1 MVPARPHTTTEFSK
15 HAIDPFPPNPAAKP
29 DARKKAETTPEK
41 SKVLDLLDGG
51 KKPSR
56 RERQRKEA
64 EPVVPV
70 PSALDEKKANALDLF
85 TDEKKPKV
93 RKTTRTGKEV
103 LGSISK
109 ILDKDDAA
117 MVPAVPVAAAA
128 PVVEAAP
135 EIPEDEIS
143 DDPKLI
149 IIKPPILIPEL
160 AARLGLKPF
169 MIMKDLIALGVFP
182 APNQPLEPEVAAKVC
197 ELHGFHFEREKRDK
211 EKGFHKVEEVIK
223 EPELPVE
230 EPKDLLKNRP
240 PIITIMGHVDH
251 GKTSILD
258 FLRKTKI
265 TAGEAGGITQHI
277 GAYQVIHNE
286 QEITFLDTPGHA
298 IFSDMRA
305 RGADITDIVVL
316 VVAANDGIMPQT
328 VEAIQHAKKAKKT
341 IIVAINKC
349 DLPSA
354 NVDRVKS
361 QLAENGL
368 QTTDFGG
375 DTEFAAVSAVT
386 GQGMDDLLDLMALQ
400 AEVLELQANPK
411 ANARAAV
418 IEARVVPGRGT
429 TATVIVES
437 GTLKVGTPFICGPYA
452 GKVRSLIN
460 DRGVAVKSA
469 HPGMP
474 VEVIGFEELPNVGDH
489 ITEMKTEREAKSLAG
504 ERQEAQRL
512 TRLKPQHRNRMED
525 LYSMVRDG
533 GGKAQ
538 LKLILKCDVQGSVE
552 AIKKAVLAIV
562 SDKVECSFI
571 TAAAGPITE
580 SDISFADSTDA
591 IVLGFNVKVEAKA
604 VKSAKAAEVEIK
616 LYSVVY
622 ELIDQVREAMLGLL
636 EPLTRE
642 TVIGHAEVRQ
652 IFKLNRGK
660 VAGSFVTDGRI
671 HRKAHARVIR
681 GGTPVFDGRMS
692 TLRRFKDE
700 VEEVRTN
707 FECGIRLGE
716 FNEYEEGDIIECY
729 KLEKYAQTL

>member
-1 MVPARPHTTTEFSK
+1 MPEKS
-15 HAIDPFPPNPAAKP
+15 DSS
-29 DARKKAETTPEK
+29 PEK
-41 SKVLDLLDGG
+41 SKVLDLLDTT

-56 RERQRKEA
+56 RERQRREA
-64 EPVVPV
+64 EVVPPP
-70 PSALDEKKANALDLF
+70 PSALDAKKANALDLF
-85 TDEKKPKV
+85 ADDKQSKVKKAN
-93 RKTTRTGKEV
+93 RTGKAV
-103 LGSISK
+103 LGTISK
-109 ILDKDDAA
+109 LLDNEEKSAA
-117 MVPAVPVAAAA
+117 KATPAPAAA
-128 PVVEAAP
+128 PVRPADIPAP
-135 EIPEDEIS
+135 LPAEESGS

-149 IIKPPILIPEL
+149 VIKPPILVPDL

-169 MIMKDLIALGVFP
+169 NIMADLIKIGVFP
-182 APNQPLEPEVAAKVC
+182 APNQPLEPEIAAKIC
-197 ELHGFHFEREKRDK
+197 DIHGFVFEREKRDK
-211 EKGFHKVEEVIK
+211 DKGFHKEVEVIK
-223 EPELPVE
+223 EPEIVKE
-230 EPKDLLKNRP
+230 EPIDLLKNRP

-251 GKTSILD
+251 GKTSLLD
-258 FLRKTKI
+258 FLRKTRI

-277 GAYQVIHNE
+277 GAYQVMHHD

-361 QLAENGL
+361 QLAEHGL

-375 DTEFAAVSAVT
+375 DTEFAEVSALT
-386 GQGMDDLLDLMALQ
+386 GKGMDDLLDLMALQ
-400 AEVLELQANPK
+400 AEVLELKANPK
-411 ANARAAV
+411 ATARAAV

-489 ITEMKTEREAKSLAG
+489 LTEMKSEREAKALAT

-512 TRLKPQHRNRMED
+512 VRLKPQHRNRMED

-552 AIKKAVLAIV
+552 AIRKAVLEIK
-562 SDKVECSFI
+562 SDKVEASFI

-580 SDISFADSTDA
+580 SDISYATSTDA
-591 IVLGFNVKVEAKA
+591 IILGFNVKVEAKA
-604 VKSAKAAEVEIK
+604 VKSAKSAGVEVK

-652 IFKLNRGK
+652 IFKLNRGR

>member
-1 MVPARPHTTTEFSK
+1 MPKNS
-15 HAIDPFPPNPAAKP
+15 DSS
-29 DARKKAETTPEK
+29 PEK
-41 SKVLDLLDGG
+41 DKVLDLLDTS

-64 EPVVPV
+64 EVAPPA
-70 PSALDEKKANALDLF
+70 PSKLEKAKSEALDLF
-85 TDEKKPKV
+85 SEEKKPKV
-93 RKTTRTGKEV
+93 RKTGTPPKAV

-109 ILDKDDAA
+109 LLEKEDPA
-117 MVPAVPVAAAA
+117 MLKASAPAA
-128 PVVEAAP
+128 PVPAALLAP
-135 EIPEDEIS
+135 AEMSDDES
-143 DDPKLI
+143 SSDPKLI
-149 IIKPPILIPEL
+149 VIKPPILIPEL

-169 MIMKDLIALGVFP
+169 NITADLIKIGVFP
-182 APNQPLEPEVAAKVC
+182 APNQPLEPDIAAKIC
-197 ELHGFHFEREKRDK
+197 EIHGFTFEREKRDK

-223 EPELPVE
+223 EPEIPAE
-230 EPKDLLKNRP
+230 EPEDQLKTRP
-240 PIITIMGHVDH
+240 PIVTIMGHVDH

-258 FLRKTKI
+258 YFRKSKVV
-265 TAGEAGGITQHI
+265 AGEAGGITQHI
-277 GAYQVIHNE
+277 GAYQVIHND

-305 RGADITDIVVL
+305 RGADITDIVII

-328 VEAIQHAKKAKKT
+328 LEAINHAKKAEKT

-354 NVDRVKS
+354 NVDRVKT
-361 QLAENGL
+361 QLAEQGL

-375 DTEFAAVSAVT
+375 DTEFAAVSALN
-386 GQGMDDLLDLMALQ
+386 GQGMEELLELIALQ
-400 AEVLELQANPK
+400 AEVLELKANPK
-411 ANARAAV
+411 ATTRAAV

-437 GTLKVGTPFICGPYA
+437 GTLKTGMPFICGPYA

-460 DRGVAVKSA
+460 DRGQAVKSA

-489 ITEMKTEREAKSLAG
+489 LTEMKTEREAKTLAA
-504 ERQEAQRL
+504 ERQEALRL
-512 TRLKPQHRNRMED
+512 ERLKPQHRNRLED

-533 GGKAQ
+533 GGKNQ

-552 AIKKAVLAIV
+552 AIRKAVLAIE
-562 SDKVECSFI
+562 SEKVECSFI

-580 SDISFADSTDA
+580 SDVAYAASTDA
-591 IVLGFNVKVEAKA
+591 IILGFNVKVEAKA
-604 VKSAKAAEVEIK
+604 VKSAKAADVEIK

-642 TVIGHAEVRQ
+642 SVIGHAEVRQ
-652 IFKLNRGK
+652 VFKLSRGRA
-660 VAGSFVTDGRI
+660 AGSFVTDGRI

-681 GGTPVFDGRMS
+681 GGVPVFDGRMS
-692 TLRRFKDE
+692 TLRRFQDE
-700 VEEVRTN
+700 VEEVRQN

-716 FNEYEEGDIIECY
+716 FNEYQEGDIIECY
-729 KLEKYAQTL
+729 KLEKVPQTL

>member
-1 MVPARPHTTTEFSK
+1 MPENSESSP
-15 HAIDPFPPNPAAKP
+15 
-29 DARKKAETTPEK
+29 KKT
-41 SKVLDLLDGG
+41 KVLDLLEAP

-64 EPVVPV
+64 EVVPPA
-70 PSALDEKKANALDLF
+70 PSVLDAQKANALDLF
-85 TDEKKPKV
+85 AEEKKPKV
-93 RKTTRTGKEV
+93 RKSTRTGKAV
-103 LGSISK
+103 LGTISK
-109 ILDKDDAA
+109 ILDAEE
-117 MVPAVPVAAAA
+117 PAVITEEKVIASPAPVAVE
-128 PVVEAAP
+128 VVANNATE
-135 EIPEDEIS
+135 EVS

-149 IIKPPILIPEL
+149 VIKPPILIPAL

-169 MIMKDLIALGVFP
+169 NIMADLIKIGVFP
-182 APNQPLEPEVAAKVC
+182 APNQPLEPEIAAKIC
-197 ELHGFHFEREKRDK
+197 EIHGFVFEREKRDK
-211 EKGFHKVEEVIK
+211 DKGVHKEVVVIK
-223 EPELPVE
+223 EPEIVVAEPV
-230 EPKDLLKNRP
+230 DLLKYRP
-240 PIITIMGHVDH
+240 PIVTIMGHVDH

-258 FLRKTKI
+258 FFRKSKVVS
-265 TAGEAGGITQHI
+265 GEAGGITQHI
-277 GAYQVIHNE
+277 GAYQVIHND

-305 RGADITDIVVL
+305 RGADITDIVII

-328 VEAIQHAKKAKKT
+328 LEAIKHAKKAKKT

-375 DTEFAAVSAVT
+375 DTEFAEVSALN
-386 GQGMDDLLDLMALQ
+386 GKGMETLLELVALQ
-400 AEVLELQANPK
+400 AEVLELKANPK
-411 ANARAAV
+411 ATARAAV

-437 GTLKVGTPFICGPYA
+437 GTLKIGTPFICGPYA

-460 DRGVAVKSA
+460 DRGVAIKSA

-489 ITEMKTEREAKSLAG
+489 LTEMKTEREAKTLAT

-512 TRLKPQHRNRMED
+512 VRLKPQHRNRMED

-552 AIKKAVLAIV
+552 AIKKAVLAIE
-562 SDKVECSFI
+562 SDKVESSFI

-580 SDISFADSTDA
+580 SDVSYATSTDA
-591 IVLGFNVKVEAKA
+591 IILGFNVKVEAKA
-604 VKSAKAAEVEIK
+604 VKSAKAAGAEVK

-652 IFKLNRGK
+652 IFKLNRGR

-681 GGTPVFDGRMS
+681 GGIPVFDGRMS

-716 FNEYEEGDIIECY
+716 FNEYQEGDIIECY

>member
-1 MVPARPHTTTEFSK
+1 MPENSDSSP
-15 HAIDPFPPNPAAKP
+15 
-29 DARKKAETTPEK
+29 KKT
-41 SKVLDLLDGG
+41 KVLDLLDTT

-56 RERQRKEA
+56 RERQRKDA
-64 EPVVPV
+64 EVVPPA
-70 PSALDEKKANALDLF
+70 PSVLDEKKANALDLF
-85 TDEKKPKV
+85 ADEKKPKV
-93 RKTTRTGKEV
+93 RKTTRTGKAV
-103 LGSISK
+103 LGTISK
-109 ILDKDDAA
+109 ILDKEDADLIK
-117 MVPAVPVAAAA
+117 
-128 PVVEAAP
+128 EAAP
-135 EIPEDEIS
+135 APAPAPVPAAKPEAVVVEPAVEEIP

-149 IIKPPILIPEL
+149 IIKPPILIPDL

-169 MIMKDLIALGVFP
+169 NIMADLIKIGVFP
-182 APNQPLEPEVAAKVC
+182 APNQPLEPEIAAKIC
-197 ELHGFHFEREKRDK
+197 EIHGFVFEREKRDK
-211 EKGFHKVEEVIK
+211 DKGFHKEVEVIK
-223 EPELPVE
+223 EPEAPVK
-230 EPKDLLKNRP
+230 EPVDLLKYRP

-251 GKTSILD
+251 GKTSLLD
-258 FLRKTKI
+258 YLRKTKI

-277 GAYQVIHNE
+277 GAYQVMHHD

-328 VEAIQHAKKAKKT
+328 LEAIKHAKKAKKT

-375 DTEFAAVSAVT
+375 DTEFAEVSALT
-386 GQGMDDLLDLMALQ
+386 GKGMDDLLDLMALQ
-400 AEVLELQANPK
+400 AEVLELKANPK
-411 ANARAAV
+411 STARAAV

-429 TATVIVES
+429 TATVIIES
-437 GTLKVGTPFICGPYA
+437 GTLKVGTPFICGPFA

-489 ITEMKTEREAKSLAG
+489 LTEMKTEREAKALAG

-512 TRLKPQHRNRMED
+512 IRLKPQHRNRMED

-552 AIKKAVLAIV
+552 AIKKAVLAIE
-562 SDKVECSFI
+562 SEKVESSFI
-571 TAAAGPITE
+571 TAAAGPVTE
-580 SDISFADSTDA
+580 SDIAYAASTDA
-591 IVLGFNVKVEAKA
+591 IILGFNVKVEAKA
-604 VKSAKAAEVEIK
+604 VKSAKAASVEVK

-652 IFKLNRGK
+652 IFKLNRGR

-681 GGTPVFDGRMS
+681 DGVPVFDGRMS

-716 FNEYEEGDIIECY
+716 FNEYVEGDIIECY
-729 KLEKYAQTL
+729 KLDKVPQTL

>member
-1 MVPARPHTTTEFSK
+1 MPENSDSSP
-15 HAIDPFPPNPAAKP
+15 
-29 DARKKAETTPEK
+29 KKA
-41 SKVLDLLDGG
+41 KVLDLLDTT

-64 EPVVPV
+64 EVIPPA

-85 TDEKKPKV
+85 ADDKKSKI
-93 RKTTRTGKEV
+93 RKTSRTGKAV
-103 LGSISK
+103 LGTISK
-109 ILDKDDAA
+109 ILDKEEEKTPIIEEPQTTLEAEA
-117 MVPAVPVAAAA
+117 LSAS
-128 PVVEAAP
+128 PVVEP
-135 EIPEDEIS
+135 EPEKVI

-149 IIKPPILIPEL
+149 VIKPPILIPDL

-169 MIMKDLIALGVFP
+169 NIMADLIKIGVFP
-182 APNQPLEPEVAAKVC
+182 APNQPLEPDIAAKIC
-197 ELHGFHFEREKRDK
+197 EIHGFTFEREKRDK
-211 EKGFHKVEEVIK
+211 DKGIHKIEEVITEPEAPAK
-223 EPELPVE
+223 EPE
-230 EPKDLLKNRP
+230 DLLKFRP

-265 TAGEAGGITQHI
+265 TSGEAGGITQHI
-277 GAYQVIHNE
+277 GAYQVIHHD

-328 VEAIQHAKKAKKT
+328 LEAIKHAKKAKKT

-361 QLAENGL
+361 QLAEHGL

-375 DTEFAAVSAVT
+375 DTEFAEVSALT

-400 AEVLELQANPK
+400 AEVLELKANPK
-411 ANARAAV
+411 ATARAAV

-460 DRGVAVKSA
+460 DRGVSVKSA

-489 ITEMKTEREAKSLAG
+489 LTEMKTEREAKALSS

-512 TRLKPQHRNRMED
+512 ARLKPQHRNRMQD

-552 AIKKAVLAIV
+552 AIKKAVLAIQ
-562 SDKVECSFI
+562 SEKVECTFI

-580 SDISFADSTDA
+580 SDISYAASTDA
-591 IVLGFNVKVEAKA
+591 IILGFNVKVEAKA
-604 VKSAKAAEVEIK
+604 VKSAKAAGVEIK
-616 LYSVVY
+616 LYSIVY
-622 ELIDQVREAMLGLL
+622 ELIDQVRDAMLGLL

-652 IFKLNRGK
+652 VFKLSRGRA
-660 VAGSFVTDGRI
+660 AGSFVTDGRI
-671 HRKAHARVIR
+671 HRKAHARVVR
-681 GGTPVFDGRMS
+681 GGIPVFDGRMS
-692 TLRRFKDE
+692 TLRRFHEE

-716 FNEYEEGDIIECY
+716 FNEYQEGDIIECY
-729 KLEKYAQTL
+729 KLEKYAQSL

>member
-1 MVPARPHTTTEFSK
+1 MPENSDSTP
-15 HAIDPFPPNPAAKP
+15 
-29 DARKKAETTPEK
+29 KKT
-41 SKVLDLLDGG
+41 KVLDLLDAT

-64 EPVVPV
+64 EVVPLP
-70 PSALDEKKANALDLF
+70 PSALEKKKANALDLF
-85 TDEKKPKV
+85 AEDKKPKV
-93 RKTTRTGKEV
+93 RKNNRSEKSV
-103 LGSISK
+103 LGTISK
-109 ILDKDDAA
+109 LLDKETESEVVIP
-117 MVPAVPVAAAA
+117 VPAPV
-128 PVVEAAP
+128 
-135 EIPEDEIS
+135 EIPEPKNNVAAEPKEELA

-149 IIKPPILIPEL
+149 IIKPPILVPDL

-169 MIMKDLIALGVFP
+169 NIMADLIKIGVFP
-182 APNQPLEPEVAAKVC
+182 APNQPLEPETAAKVC
-197 ELHGFHFEREKRDK
+197 EIHGFIFEREKRDK
-211 EKGFHKVEEVIK
+211 DKGFHKEIEVIK
-223 EPELPVE
+223 EPEAPVK
-230 EPKDLLKNRP
+230 EPEDLLKNRP

-251 GKTSILD
+251 GKTSLLD
-258 FLRKTKI
+258 YLRKTKI

-277 GAYQVIHNE
+277 GAYQVMHND

-328 VEAIQHAKKAKKT
+328 IEAIKHSKKARKT

-361 QLAENGL
+361 QLAEHGL

-375 DTEFAAVSAVT
+375 DTEFAEVSALT
-386 GQGMDDLLDLMALQ
+386 GKGMNDLLDLMALQ
-400 AEVLELQANPK
+400 AEVLELKANPK
-411 ANARAAV
+411 SPARAAV

-437 GTLKVGTPFICGPYA
+437 GTLKIGTPFICGPYA
-452 GKVRSLIN
+452 GKIRSLIN
-460 DRGVAVKSA
+460 DRGVTVKTA

-489 ITEMKTEREAKSLAG
+489 LTEMKTEREAKALAG

-512 TRLKPQHRNRMED
+512 VRLKPQHRNRMED

-533 GGKAQ
+533 AGKAQ

-562 SDKVECSFI
+562 SNKVESSFI
-571 TAAAGPITE
+571 TAAAGPVTE
-580 SDISFADSTDA
+580 SDIAYAASTDA

-604 VKSAKAAEVEIK
+604 VKSAKAAGVEVK

-652 IFKLNRGK
+652 IFKLNRSR
-660 VAGSFVTDGRI
+660 VAGSFVMDGRI

-681 GGTPVFDGRMS
+681 GGIPVFDGKMS

-729 KLEKYAQTL
+729 KLDKVPQTL

>member
-1 MVPARPHTTTEFSK
+1 MPENSDSSP
-15 HAIDPFPPNPAAKP
+15 
-29 DARKKAETTPEK
+29 KKT
-41 SKVLDLLDGG
+41 KVLDLLDAP

-64 EPVVPV
+64 EVVPPA
-70 PSALDEKKANALDLF
+70 PSVLDAKKANALDLF
-85 TDEKKPKV
+85 AEEKKPKV
-93 RKTTRTGKEV
+93 RKTARSEKSV
-103 LGSISK
+103 LGTISK
-109 ILDKDDAA
+109 ILDKEDA
-117 MVPAVPVAAAA
+117 VTPAAEPAAVKPAEPIIVAVAE
-128 PVVEAAP
+128 PVEAVH
-135 EIPEDEIS
+135 
-143 DDPKLI
+143 DPKLI
-149 IIKPPILIPEL
+149 IIKPPILIPDL

-169 MIMKDLIALGVFP
+169 NIMADLIKIGVFP
-182 APNQPLEPEVAAKVC
+182 APNQPLEPDIAAKVC
-197 ELHGFHFEREKRDK
+197 EIHGFVFEREKRDK
-211 EKGFHKVEEVIK
+211 DKGFHKVEEVIK
-223 EPELPVE
+223 EPELVVE
-230 EPKDLLKNRP
+230 EPIDLMLDRP

-258 FLRKTKI
+258 YLRKTKI
-265 TAGEAGGITQHI
+265 TAAEAGGITQHI

-286 QEITFLDTPGHA
+286 REITFLDTPGHA

-328 VEAIQHAKKAKKT
+328 IEAIKHAKKAKKT

-349 DLPSA
+349 DLPAA

-361 QLAENGL
+361 QLAEHGL

-375 DTEFAAVSAVT
+375 DTEFAEVSAVT
-386 GQGMDDLLDLMALQ
+386 GMGMDDLLDLMALQ
-400 AEVLELQANPK
+400 SEVLELKANPK
-411 ANARAAV
+411 STARAAV

-437 GTLKVGTPFICGPYA
+437 GTLKVGTPFICGPFA

-489 ITEMKTEREAKSLAG
+489 LTEMKSEREAKSLAA

-512 TRLKPQHRNRMED
+512 IRLKPQHRNRMQD

-552 AIKKAVLAIV
+552 AIKKAVLAIE
-562 SDKVECSFI
+562 SDKVESTFI
-571 TAAAGPITE
+571 TAAAGPIT
-580 SDISFADSTDA
+580 
-591 IVLGFNVKVEAKA
+591 VKVEAKA
-604 VKSAKAAEVEIK
+604 VKSAKAANVEVK

-652 IFKLNRGK
+652 IFKLNRGR

-681 GGTPVFDGRMS
+681 GGIPVFDGRMS

-716 FNEYEEGDIIECY
+716 FNEYQEGDIIECY

>member
-1 MVPARPHTTTEFSK
+1 M
-15 HAIDPFPPNPAAKP
+15 
-29 DARKKAETTPEK
+29 PEK
-41 SKVLDLLDGG
+41 NDKAPLKEKVLDLLEPAV
-51 KKPSR
+51 KSSR

-64 EPVVPV
+64 EVIPVG
-70 PSALDEKKANALDLF
+70 PSALEKKKAAALDLF
-85 TDEKKPKV
+85 AEEKKPKV
-93 RKTTRTGKEV
+93 RKTSRTGKAV
-103 LGSISK
+103 LGTISK
-109 ILDKDDAA
+109 LLDQEN
-117 MVPAVPVAAAA
+117 PAIIEATLPAPTPEAEAPVAVAEV
-128 PVVEAAP
+128 VVENEA
-135 EIPEDEIS
+135 IP

-149 IIKPPILIPEL
+149 VIKPPILVPDL

-169 MIMKDLIALGVFP
+169 NIMADLIKIGVFP
-182 APNQPLEPEVAAKVC
+182 APNQPLEPDIAAKIC
-197 ELHGFHFEREKRDK
+197 EIHGFVFEREKRDK
-211 EKGFHKVEEVIK
+211 DKGVHKEVEVIK
-223 EPELPVE
+223 EPEAPVQ
-230 EPKDLLKNRP
+230 EPEDLLKNRP

-251 GKTSILD
+251 GKTSLLD

-305 RGADITDIVVL
+305 RGADITDIIVL

-328 VEAIQHAKKAKKT
+328 LEAIKHAKKANKT

-375 DTEFAAVSAVT
+375 DTEFAEVSAIT
-386 GQGMDDLLDLMALQ
+386 GMGMDDLLDLMALQ
-400 AEVLELQANPK
+400 AEVLELKANPK
-411 ANARAAV
+411 AIARAAV

-460 DRGVAVKSA
+460 DRGVAIKSA

-489 ITEMKTEREAKSLAG
+489 ITEMKTEREAKSLAT

-552 AIKKAVLAIV
+552 AIKKAVLAIQ
-562 SDKVECSFI
+562 SEKVDCSFI

-580 SDISFADSTDA
+580 SDISYASSTEA
-591 IVLGFNVKVEAKA
+591 IILGFNVKVEAKA
-604 VKSAKAAEVEIK
+604 VKSAKAAGVEIK

-642 TVIGHAEVRQ
+642 SVIGHAEVRQ
-652 IFKLNRGK
+652 VFKLSRGRA
-660 VAGSFVTDGRI
+660 AGSFVTDGRI
-671 HRKAHARVIR
+671 HRKAHARVVR
-681 GGTPVFDGRMS
+681 GGIPVFDGRMS
-692 TLRRFKDE
+692 TLRRFHEE

-716 FNEYEEGDIIECY
+716 FNEYQEGDIIECY

>member
-1 MVPARPHTTTEFSK
+1 MPENS
-15 HAIDPFPPNPAAKP
+15 DSSPN
-29 DARKKAETTPEK
+29 KA
-41 SKVLDLLDGG
+41 KVLDLLDEA

-64 EPVVPV
+64 EVVPLA
-70 PSALDEKKANALDLF
+70 PSVLDEKKANALDLF
-85 TDEKKPKV
+85 ADEKKPKV
-93 RKTTRTGKEV
+93 RKTTRTGKSV
-103 LGSISK
+103 IGTISK
-109 ILDKDDAA
+109 ILDNDDLALANQAA
-117 MVPAVPVAAAA
+117 ATAAAAA
-128 PVVEAAP
+128 PAVEAPAVPEVAAP
-135 EIPEDEIS
+135 EVAEIEAP
-143 DDPKLI
+143 DDPRLI
-149 IIKPPILIPEL
+149 VIKPPILIPDL

-169 MIMKDLIALGVFP
+169 NIMADLIKIGVFP
-182 APNQPLEPEVAAKVC
+182 APNQPLESEIAARIC
-197 ELHGFHFEREKRDK
+197 EIHGFIFEREKRDK
-211 EKGFHKVEEVIK
+211 DKGFHKVDEVIK
-223 EPELPVE
+223 EPEAPVQ
-230 EPKDLLKNRP
+230 EPEDLLKTRP

-251 GKTSILD
+251 GKTSLLD
-258 FLRKTKI
+258 YLRKTKI
-265 TAGEAGGITQHI
+265 TSGEAGGITQHI
-277 GAYQVIHNE
+277 GAYQVLHHG

-328 VEAIQHAKKAKKT
+328 LEAIKHAKKARKT

-375 DTEFAAVSAVT
+375 DTEFAEVSALT
-386 GQGMDDLLDLMALQ
+386 GMGMDDLLDLMVLQ
-400 AEVLELQANPK
+400 AEVLELKANPK
-411 ANARAAV
+411 AKARAAV

-437 GTLKVGTPFICGPYA
+437 GTLKVGTPFICGPFA

-460 DRGVAVKSA
+460 DRGVAVKTA

-489 ITEMKTEREAKSLAG
+489 LTEMKTEREAKALAT
-504 ERQEAQRL
+504 ERQESQRL
-512 TRLKPQHRNRMED
+512 TRLKPQHRNRMQD

-552 AIKKAVLAIV
+552 AIKKAVLAIE
-562 SDKVECSFI
+562 SEKVECTFI

-580 SDISFADSTDA
+580 SDISYAASTDA
-591 IVLGFNVKVEAKA
+591 IILGFNVKVEAKA
-604 VKSAKAAEVEIK
+604 VKSAKAADVEIK
-616 LYSVVY
+616 LYSIVY
-622 ELIDQVREAMLGLL
+622 ELIDQVRDAMLGLL

-652 IFKLNRGK
+652 IFKLNRGR

-681 GGTPVFDGRMS
+681 GGVPVFDGRMS

>member
-1 MVPARPHTTTEFSK
+1 M
-15 HAIDPFPPNPAAKP
+15 
-29 DARKKAETTPEK
+29 PEK
-41 SKVLDLLDGG
+41 SDSSPKKEKVLDLLDTT

-64 EPVVPV
+64 EVIPIA
-70 PSALDEKKANALDLF
+70 PSKLDKAKSEALDLF
-85 TDEKKPKV
+85 SEEKKPKV
-93 RKTTRTGKEV
+93 RKAKVTPNAV

-109 ILDKDDAA
+109 ILDQEDPHLVPTPEPIRPAPAA
-117 MVPAVPVAAAA
+117 PIAIPAAA
-128 PVVEAAP
+128 
-135 EIPEDEIS
+135 IPDEEPP

-149 IIKPPILIPEL
+149 VIKPPILVPEL
-160 AARLGLKPF
+160 ASRLGLKPF
-169 MIMKDLIALGVFP
+169 NVMADLIKLGVFP
-182 APNQPLEPEVAAKVC
+182 APNQPLEPDIAAKVC
-197 ELHGFHFEREKRDK
+197 EIHGFTFEREKRDK
-211 EKGFHKVEEVIK
+211 DKGFHKVEAVIK
-223 EPELPVE
+223 EPEAPVK
-230 EPKDLLKNRP
+230 EPENLLTTRP
-240 PIITIMGHVDH
+240 PIVTIMGHVDH

-258 FLRKTKI
+258 FFRKSKV

-277 GAYQVIHNE
+277 GAYQVMHSE

-305 RGADITDIVVL
+305 RGADITDIVVI

-328 VEAIQHAKKAKKT
+328 IEAIKHAKKAKKT
-341 IIVAINKC
+341 VIVAINKC

-361 QLAENGL
+361 QLAEHGL

-375 DTEFAAVSAVT
+375 DTEFAEVSAVT
-386 GQGMDDLLDLMALQ
+386 GQGMETLLELIALQ
-400 AEVLELQANPK
+400 AEVLELKANPK
-411 ANARAAV
+411 ATTRAAV

-437 GTLKVGTPFICGPYA
+437 GTLKVGTPFICGPFA

-460 DRGVAVKSA
+460 DRGVAIKSA

-489 ITEMKTEREAKSLAG
+489 LTQMKTEREAKTLAS
-504 ERQEAQRL
+504 ERQEKQRL
-512 TRLKPQHRNRMED
+512 ARLKPQHRNRMED

-533 GGKAQ
+533 AGKAQ

-552 AIKKAVLAIV
+552 AIKKAVLAIE
-562 SDKVECSFI
+562 SEKVDCSFI

-580 SDISFADSTDA
+580 SDIAYAASTDA
-591 IVLGFNVKVEAKA
+591 IILGFNVKVEAKA
-604 VKSAKAAEVEIK
+604 VKSAKAASVEIK

-642 TVIGHAEVRQ
+642 SVIGHAEVRQ
-652 IFKLNRGK
+652 IFKLNRGR
-660 VAGSFVTDGRI
+660 VAGSFVTDGRV

-681 GGTPVFDGRMS
+681 GGVPVFDGRMS

-716 FNEYEEGDIIECY
+716 FNEYQEGDIIECY
-729 KLEKYAQTL
+729 KLEKVPQTL

>member
-1 MVPARPHTTTEFSK
+1 M
-15 HAIDPFPPNPAAKP
+15 
-29 DARKKAETTPEK
+29 PENSDSSPKK
-41 SKVLDLLDGG
+41 SKVLDLLDTT

-64 EPVVPV
+64 EVVPPA

-85 TDEKKPKV
+85 ADDKKPKV
-93 RKTTRTGKEV
+93 RKTTRTGKSV
-103 LGSISK
+103 IGTISK
-109 ILDKDDAA
+109 ILDQEDESAVKSAELAA
-117 MVPAVPVAAAA
+117 SLIA
-128 PVVEAAP
+128 PVVATPEVVVEPVAEE
-135 EIPEDEIS
+135 EIPED
-143 DDPKLI
+143 PKLI
-149 IIKPPILIPEL
+149 VIKPPIRSPDL
-160 AARLGLKPF
+160 ASRLGLKPF
-169 MIMKDLIALGVFP
+169 NIMADLIKIGVFP
-182 APNQPLEPEVAAKVC
+182 APNQPLEPEIAAKIC
-197 ELHGFHFEREKRDK
+197 EIHGFVFEREKRDK
-211 EKGFHKVEEVIK
+211 DKGFHKVEEVIK
-223 EPELPVE
+223 EPEVVVEQPV
-230 EPKDLLKNRP
+230 DLLKYRP

-258 FLRKTKI
+258 FFRKTKI

-277 GAYQVIHNE
+277 GAYQVIHNDL
-286 QEITFLDTPGHA
+286 EITFLDTPGHA

-305 RGADITDIVVL
+305 RGADITDIIVL

-328 VEAIQHAKKAKKT
+328 IEAIKHAKKAKKT

-361 QLAENGL
+361 QLAEQGL

-375 DTEFAAVSAVT
+375 DTEFAEVSAVT
-386 GQGMDDLLDLMALQ
+386 GKGMNDLLDLMALQ
-400 AEVLELQANPK
+400 AEVLELKANPK
-411 ANARAAV
+411 SNARAAV

-437 GTLKVGTPFICGPYA
+437 GTLKVGTPFICGPFA

-460 DRGVAVKSA
+460 DRGVAVKTA

-489 ITEMKTEREAKSLAG
+489 LTEMKTEREAKALAG
-504 ERQEAQRL
+504 ERQESQRL
-512 TRLKPQHRNRMED
+512 LRLKPQHRNRMED

-533 GGKAQ
+533 AGKAQ

-552 AIKKAVLAIV
+552 AIKKAVLEIK
-562 SDKVECSFI
+562 SDKVEASFI

-580 SDISFADSTDA
+580 SDISYAASTDA
-591 IVLGFNVKVEAKA
+591 IILGFNVKVEAKA
-604 VKSAKAAEVEIK
+604 VKSAKAAAVDIK

-652 IFKLNRGK
+652 IFKLNRGR

-716 FNEYEEGDIIECY
+716 FNEYEEGDVIECY

>member
-1 MVPARPHTTTEFSK
+1 MPEQS
-15 HAIDPFPPNPAAKP
+15 DSS
-29 DARKKAETTPEK
+29 PEK
-41 SKVLDLLDGG
+41 SKVLDLLDTA

-64 EPVVPV
+64 EVVPPP
-70 PSALDEKKANALDLF
+70 PSALDAKKANALDLF
-85 TDEKKPKV
+85 ADDKKSKV
-93 RKTTRTGKEV
+93 RKTARTGKAV
-103 LGSISK
+103 LGTISK
-109 ILDKDDAA
+109 ILDSEET
-117 MVPAVPVAAAA
+117 AVAKALEPVATAPPAA
-128 PVVEAAP
+128 PAPVEAHAA
-135 EIPEDEIS
+135 DESIS

-149 IIKPPILIPEL
+149 VIKPPILIPDL
-160 AARLGLKPF
+160 ASRLGLKPF
-169 MIMKDLIALGVFP
+169 NIMADLIKIGVFP
-182 APNQPLEPEVAAKVC
+182 APNQPLEPEIAAKIC
-197 ELHGFHFEREKRDK
+197 DIHGFVFEREKRDK
-211 EKGFHKVEEVIK
+211 DKGFHKEVEVIK
-223 EPELPVE
+223 EPEIVKE
-230 EPKDLLKNRP
+230 EPVDLLKNRP

-251 GKTSILD
+251 GKTSLLD

-277 GAYQVIHNE
+277 GAYQVMHHD

-328 VEAIQHAKKAKKT
+328 IEAIKHAKKAKKT

-361 QLAENGL
+361 QLAEHGL

-375 DTEFAAVSAVT
+375 DTEFAEVSALT
-386 GQGMDDLLDLMALQ
+386 GKGMDDLLDLMALQ
-400 AEVLELQANPK
+400 AEVLELKANPK
-411 ANARAAV
+411 ATARAAV

-489 ITEMKTEREAKSLAG
+489 LTEMKSEREAKALAT

-512 TRLKPQHRNRMED
+512 LRLKPQHRNRMED

-552 AIKKAVLAIV
+552 AIRKAVLEIQ
-562 SDKVECSFI
+562 SDKVEASFI

-580 SDISFADSTDA
+580 SDISYAASTDA
-591 IVLGFNVKVEAKA
+591 IILGFNVKVEAKA
-604 VKSAKAAEVEIK
+604 VKSAKAAGVEVK

-652 IFKLNRGK
+652 IFKLNRGR

-707 FECGIRLGE
+707 FECGIRLGD

>member
-1 MVPARPHTTTEFSK
+1 MPENS
-15 HAIDPFPPNPAAKP
+15 DSPP
-29 DARKKAETTPEK
+29 KKT
-41 SKVLDLLDGG
+41 KVLDLLETAA
-51 KKPSR
+51 KPSR

-64 EPVVPV
+64 EVIPPA
-70 PSALDEKKANALDLF
+70 PSVLDEQKANALDLF
-85 TDEKKPKV
+85 ADDKKPKV
-93 RKTTRTGKEV
+93 RKTTRTGKAV
-103 LGSISK
+103 IGTISK
-109 ILDKDDAA
+109 ILDQEDESAVKAA
-117 MVPAVPVAAAA
+117 AIAASPAQVVAATPQAIA
-128 PVVEAAP
+128 EAEP
-135 EIPEDEIS
+135 EEEIP

-149 IIKPPILIPEL
+149 VIKPPILIPAL

-169 MIMKDLIALGVFP
+169 NIMADLIKIGVFP
-182 APNQPLEPEVAAKVC
+182 APNQPLEPEIAAKIC
-197 ELHGFHFEREKRDK
+197 EIHGFVFEREKRDK
-211 EKGFHKVEEVIK
+211 DKGVHKEVVVIK
-223 EPELPVE
+223 EPEIVVE
-230 EPKDLLKNRP
+230 EPVDLLKYRP

-251 GKTSILD
+251 GKTSLLD
-258 FLRKTKI
+258 YLRKTKI

-277 GAYQVIHNE
+277 GAYQVIHNDL
-286 QEITFLDTPGHA
+286 EITFLDTPGHA

-328 VEAIQHAKKAKKT
+328 IEAIKHSKKARKT

-361 QLAENGL
+361 QLAEQGL

-375 DTEFAAVSAVT
+375 DTEFAEVSAIT
-386 GQGMDDLLDLMALQ
+386 GKGMDDLLDLMALQ
-400 AEVLELQANPK
+400 AEVLELKANPK
-411 ANARAAV
+411 STARAAV

-474 VEVIGFEELPNVGDH
+474 VEVVGFEELPNVGDH
-489 ITEMKTEREAKSLAG
+489 LTEMKTEREAKALAA

-533 GGKAQ
+533 AGKAQ

-552 AIKKAVLAIV
+552 AIKKAVLAIT
-562 SDKVECSFI
+562 SDKVESSFI

-580 SDISFADSTDA
+580 SDISYAASTDA
-591 IVLGFNVKVEAKA
+591 IILGFNVKVEAKA
-604 VKSAKAAEVEIK
+604 VKSAKAANVDIK

-652 IFKLNRGK
+652 IFKLNRGR

>member
-1 MVPARPHTTTEFSK
+1 MPENSES
-15 HAIDPFPPNPAAKP
+15 PP
-29 DARKKAETTPEK
+29 KKT
-41 SKVLDLLDGG
+41 KVLDLLDTTA
-51 KKPSR
+51 KPSR

-64 EPVVPV
+64 EVIPPA
-70 PSALDEKKANALDLF
+70 PSVLDEQKANALDLF
-85 TDEKKPKV
+85 AEDKKPKV
-93 RKTTRTGKEV
+93 RKTTRTGKAV
-103 LGSISK
+103 IGTISK
-109 ILDKDDAA
+109 LLDQEDESAVKAA
-117 MVPAVPVAAAA
+117 EIAVAPVPVVATIPQAI
-128 PVVEAAP
+128 VESSAGE
-135 EIPEDEIS
+135 EIP

-149 IIKPPILIPEL
+149 VIKPPILIPAL

-169 MIMKDLIALGVFP
+169 NIMADLIKIGVFP
-182 APNQPLEPEVAAKVC
+182 APNQPLEPEIAAKIC
-197 ELHGFHFEREKRDK
+197 EIHGFVFEREKRDK
-211 EKGFHKVEEVIK
+211 DKGVHKEIVVIK
-223 EPELPVE
+223 EPEIVVE
-230 EPKDLLKNRP
+230 EPVDLLQYRP

-251 GKTSILD
+251 GKTSLLD
-258 FLRKTKI
+258 YLRKTKI
-265 TAGEAGGITQHI
+265 TSGEAGGITQHI

-286 QEITFLDTPGHA
+286 LEITFLDTPGHA

-328 VEAIQHAKKAKKT
+328 LEAIKHAKKAKKT

-361 QLAENGL
+361 QLSEHGL

-375 DTEFAAVSAVT
+375 DTEFAEVSALT
-386 GQGMDDLLDLMALQ
+386 GKGMDDLLDLMALQ
-400 AEVLELQANPK
+400 AEVLELKANPK
-411 ANARAAV
+411 STARAAV

-437 GTLKVGTPFICGPYA
+437 GTLKVGTAFICGPYA

-460 DRGVAVKSA
+460 DRGVAVKTA

-489 ITEMKTEREAKSLAG
+489 LTEMKTEREAKSLAG

-512 TRLKPQHRNRMED
+512 VRLKPQHRNRMED

-552 AIKKAVLAIV
+552 AIKKAVLAIT
-562 SDKVECSFI
+562 SDKVESSFI

-580 SDISFADSTDA
+580 SDISYAASTDA
-591 IVLGFNVKVEAKA
+591 IILGFNVKVEAKA
-604 VKSAKAAEVEIK
+604 VKSAKAAAVDIK

-622 ELIDQVREAMLGLL
+622 ELIDQVRDAMLGLL

-652 IFKLNRGK
+652 IFKLNRGR

-671 HRKAHARVIR
+671 HRKAHARVVR
-681 GGTPVFDGRMS
+681 GGVQVFDGRMS

>member
-1 MVPARPHTTTEFSK
+1 MPQNSDSSP
-15 HAIDPFPPNPAAKP
+15 
-29 DARKKAETTPEK
+29 KKD
-41 SKVLDLLDGG
+41 KVLDLLDTTQ
-51 KKPSR
+51 KPSR
-56 RERQRKEA
+56 RERQRKEVDVA
-64 EPVVPV
+64 PPAAAA
-70 PSALDEKKANALDLF
+70 PSKLDKAKSEALDLF
-85 TDEKKPKV
+85 SEEKKPKV
-93 RKTTRTGKEV
+93 RKPAATGKNV

-109 ILDKDDAA
+109 ILDRENPA
-117 MVPAVPVAAAA
+117 MVKEPVTPPPSAA
-128 PVVEAAP
+128 PTAPAAETA
-135 EIPEDEIS
+135 EITSEESP

-149 IIKPPILIPEL
+149 VIKPPILIPEL

-169 MIMKDLIALGVFP
+169 KITADLIKIGVFP
-182 APNQPLEPEVAAKVC
+182 GPNQPLEPEIAAKIC
-197 ELHGFHFEREKRDK
+197 EMHGFTFEREKRDK
-211 EKGFHKVEEVIK
+211 DKGVHKVVEVIK
-223 EPELPVE
+223 EPEVPVE
-230 EPKDLLKNRP
+230 EPEDLLKDRP
-240 PIITIMGHVDH
+240 PIVTIMGHVDH

-258 FLRKTKI
+258 FFRKTKI

-277 GAYQVIHNE
+277 GAYQVIHDD

-305 RGADITDIVVL
+305 RGADITDIIVL

-328 VEAIQHAKKAKKT
+328 VEAIKHAKKSRKTT
-341 IIVAINKC
+341 IIAINKC

-361 QLAENGL
+361 QLAEHGL

-375 DTEFAAVSAVT
+375 DTEFAEVSAVT
-386 GQGMDDLLDLMALQ
+386 GKGMETLLELIALQ
-400 AEVLELQANPK
+400 AEVLELKANPK
-411 ANARAAV
+411 ATTRAAV

-437 GTLKVGTPFICGPYA
+437 GTLKVGTPFICGPFA

-474 VEVIGFEELPNVGDH
+474 VEVVGFEELPNVGDH
-489 ITEMKTEREAKSLAG
+489 LTEMKSEREAKSLAE
-504 ERQEAQRL
+504 ERQEHQRL
-512 TRLKPQHRNRMED
+512 VRLKPQHRNRMED

-552 AIKKAVLAIV
+552 AIRKAVLAIE
-562 SDKVECSFI
+562 SAKVESSFI

-580 SDISFADSTDA
+580 SDIAYAASTDA
-591 IVLGFNVKVEAKA
+591 IIMGFNVKVEAKA

-652 IFKLNRGK
+652 IFKLNRGR
-660 VAGSFVTDGRI
+660 VAGSFVTDGRV
-671 HRKAHARVIR
+671 HRKAHARVMR
-681 GGTPVFDGRMS
+681 GGIPVFDGRMS

-700 VEEVRTN
+700 VDEVRTN

-716 FNEYEEGDIIECY
+716 FNEYQEGDIIECY
-729 KLEKYAQTL
+729 KLDKVPQTL

>member
-1 MVPARPHTTTEFSK
+1 MP
-15 HAIDPFPPNPAAKP
+15 
-29 DARKKAETTPEK
+29 KKSDSSPEK
-41 SKVLDLLDGG
+41 DKVLDLLDTSR
-51 KKPSR
+51 KPSR

-64 EPVVPV
+64 ETVA
-70 PSALDEKKANALDLF
+70 PSPSKLDKAKSEALDLF
-85 TDEKKPKV
+85 SEEKKPKV
-93 RKTTRTGKEV
+93 RRTNVPPNAV
-103 LGSISK
+103 LGTISK
-109 ILDKDDAA
+109 ILEREDPA
-117 MVPAVPVAAAA
+117 MVKMPAVAPLEPAAA
-128 PVVEAAP
+128 PVP
-135 EIPEDEIS
+135 EKSAEDDTA

-149 IIKPPILIPEL
+149 VIKPPILIPEL

-169 MIMKDLIALGVFP
+169 NITADLIKIGVFP
-182 APNQPLEPEVAAKVC
+182 APNQPLEPDVAAKIC
-197 ELHGFHFEREKRDK
+197 EMHGFTFEREKRDK
-211 EKGFHKVEEVIK
+211 DKGFHKVDEVIT
-223 EPELPVE
+223 EPEVPAE
-230 EPKDLLKNRP
+230 EPEDQLKDRP
-240 PIITIMGHVDH
+240 PIVTIMGHVDH

-258 FLRKTKI
+258 FFRKSKVV
-265 TAGEAGGITQHI
+265 AGEAGGITQHI
-277 GAYQVIHNE
+277 GAYQVIHND

-305 RGADITDIVVL
+305 RGADITDIVII

-328 VEAIQHAKKAKKT
+328 LEAINHAKKAGKT

-361 QLAENGL
+361 QLAEQGL

-375 DTEFAAVSAVT
+375 DTEFAEVSAIN
-386 GQGMDDLLDLMALQ
+386 GQGMEDLLELIALQ
-400 AEVLELQANPK
+400 AEVLELKANPK
-411 ANARAAV
+411 TTTRAAV

-437 GTLKVGTPFICGPYA
+437 GTLKTGMPFICGPYS
-452 GKVRSLIN
+452 GKVRSLVN
-460 DRGVAVKSA
+460 DRGQTVKSA

-489 ITEMKTEREAKSLAG
+489 LTEMKTEREAKTLAV
-504 ERQEAQRL
+504 ERQEALRL
-512 TRLKPQHRNRMED
+512 ERLKPQHRNRMQD
-525 LYSMVRDG
+525 LYAMVNDG

-552 AIKKAVLAIV
+552 AIRKAVLAIE
-562 SDKVECSFI
+562 SEKVESSFI

-580 SDISFADSTDA
+580 SDVAYAASTDA
-591 IVLGFNVKVEAKA
+591 IILGFNVKVEAKA
-604 VKSAKAAEVEIK
+604 VKTAKAAEVEIK

-642 TVIGHAEVRQ
+642 SVIGHAEVRQ
-652 IFKLNRGK
+652 VFKLSRGRA
-660 VAGSFVTDGRI
+660 AGSFVTDGRI

-681 GGTPVFDGRMS
+681 GGIPVFDGRMS
-692 TLRRFKDE
+692 TLRRFQEE

-716 FNEYEEGDIIECY
+716 FNEYQEGDIIECY
-729 KLEKYAQTL
+729 KLEKVPQTL